1 MDQAGVH
8 VDDLHCAGILGWPG
22 WPTGHLTTASAYPG
36 GGQCSQY
43 TTAHPVTGT
52 SIFKITAFIFII
64 KLIILQLPTGHIS
77 DISKVANTNSAKKW
91 PMHANGGKVLDSI
104 GFVRPDDHQRDWI
117 RPANKSY
124 KAQAIFLGPSPK
136 EGCFRGCVT
145 RWMSSLPKKIGLMNL
160 KGKHYHNMILKPF
173 KE

>member
-77 DISKVANTNSAKKW
+77 DISKVANTNSAKKR
-91 PMHANGGKVLDSI
+91 PMHAWKSF
-104 GFVRPDDHQRDWI
+104 GFHWI
-117 RPANKSY
+117 C
-124 KAQAIFLGPSPK
+124 Q
-136 EGCFRGCVT
+136 T
-145 RWMSSLPKKIGLMNL
+145 RWSSERLNKTSKQELQGPGHLSRSQSQGGLFPRLRDKMDEFTAQKDRVN
-160 KGKHYHNMILKPF
+160 
-173 KE
+173 ES

>member
-77 DISKVANTNSAKKW
+77 DISKVANTNSAKKR

-104 GFVRPDDHQRDWI
+104 GFVRPERSSERLNKTSKQELQGPGHLSRSQSQGGLFPRLRD
-117 RPANKSY
+117 KMDEFT
-124 KAQAIFLGPSPK
+124 AQKDRVNES
-136 EGCFRGCVT
+136 
-145 RWMSSLPKKIGLMNL
+145 
-160 KGKHYHNMILKPF
+160 
-173 KE
+173 